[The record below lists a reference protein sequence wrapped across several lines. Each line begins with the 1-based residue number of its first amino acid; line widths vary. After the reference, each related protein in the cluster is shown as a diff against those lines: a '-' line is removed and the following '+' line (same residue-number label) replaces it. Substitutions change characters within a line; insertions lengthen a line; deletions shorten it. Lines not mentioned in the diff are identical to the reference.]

1 MSNLKIILTAIAVI
15 LGAVIALSA
24 IGMIMTL
31 LQYLFWLGVLCL
43 AAAVAIKVLK
53 KSDSPRL
60 DSASPVKELNSADRA
75 LEDYKRKYLS
85 K

>member
-43 AAAVAIKVLK
+43 AAAVAIKLLK

-60 DSASPVKELNSADRA
+60 ESRPHVKELDNAERA

-85 K
+85 E